1 MLRRGQLKGGRPR
14 PDERCVGNRSRTM
27 LAALVAV
34 FVVRSLP
41 TDEAAGPAAL
51 ADAPIVHE
59 SGEVLRVETLRGGA
73 GRDGTTGLLV
83 RLVERREDDGALV
96 RHIEVALPGVESVVH
111 HVEERGAR
119 RLFVHREMTG
129 TTGRTLRVVD
139 DGGGR
144 ASLVTYGEGATLR
157 RELSAFADVCF
168 PLERLEAERT
178 GRAASGPFEVV
189 DPLAGR
195 VETLVAEHRAHALP
209 SASVFGGVVFDVW
222 RHRDT
227 GGAARSLRVFAN
239 GRLVAF
245 QPAPGVPLAV
255 ALDPEQFDLL
265 RDRNDGQPVEG
276 SPGR

>member
-1 MLRRGQLKGGRPR
+1 M
-14 PDERCVGNRSRTM
+14 PDERCVGIRSRTIIA
-27 LAALVAV
+27 AALAV
-34 FVVRSLP
+34 FVARALP
-41 TDEAAGPAAL
+41 TDEAVGPL
-51 ADAPIVHE
+51 SIDDAPIVRE

-73 GRDGTTGLLV
+73 PRGGTTGVLV

-96 RHIEVALPGVESVVH
+96 RHIEVVLPGVESVVH

-157 RELSAFADVCF
+157 RELAAFADVFF

-195 VETLVAEHRAHALP
+195 VEILVAEHCAHALP
-209 SASVFGGVVFDVW
+209 SASVFGGVVVDVW

-227 GGAARSLRVFAN
+227 RGAARSLRVFAN
-239 GRLVAF
+239 GQLVAF

-265 RDRNDGQPVEG
+265 RDRNDGALVEG
-276 SPGR
+276 SPRR